1 MCIRDRS
8 NAVKTQI
15 YIAIITYTLIA
26 IIRSRLKLNRSNYE
40 ILQILG
46 VSLLDKTQLNQL
58 LSDPVNQNVKEQ
70 IYNQLELSLI

>member
-1 MCIRDRS
+1 M
-8 NAVKTQI
+8 KTQI

-58 LSDPVNQNVKEQ
+58 LADPVNQNVKEQ